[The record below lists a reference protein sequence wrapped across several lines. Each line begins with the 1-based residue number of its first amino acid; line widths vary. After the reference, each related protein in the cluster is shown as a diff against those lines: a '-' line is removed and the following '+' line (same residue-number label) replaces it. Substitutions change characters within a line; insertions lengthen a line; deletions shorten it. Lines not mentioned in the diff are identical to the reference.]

1 MKENKN
7 IDRLFQE
14 RLSNLDVAPNEEVW
28 QNIELRLKEKK
39 KKRVIPFWWK
49 LSGIAAAFVIGLGIY
64 NFTVNDN
71 TVSNDVVI
79 DANGKKENTP
89 NPTGLQK
96 LENNEVVS
104 DENNEIKNNSN
115 SSKLNEVEIDADAN
129 TSSKNNTAVAN
140 NSDGTKYGSKNSDV
154 NSSSKNNNAVANNS
168 DGTKNGS
175 KNSDVNT
182 SSKNNTAIANNSDRT
197 KNSSKNY
204 NVNTSS
210 KNNTAVANN
219 SDRPKNS
226 SINSDVNTSSK
237 NNTAVAKNADR
248 TKNERTNSD
257 LINTS
262 ISNNLDANKSEIEKL
277 NKNSDSNLPINKIQI
292 IAEKTNS
299 ELKKDEIKK
308 IDSTSIASVV
318 PNAMEELL
326 IEKEKKTSKEPKLNR
341 WQLSSNVAPIYFSSA
356 SNGSPLDSEL
366 KNNSKTYKTN
376 FSYGLGVNYAV
387 NKKIK
392 VRSGINAVS
401 LNYDTNDVLISQ
413 NANAKSLDHVKP
425 NAVGAFIQVESKN
438 SVTTTGG
445 TMEIA
450 SSGNALKKFNS
461 TVNQQ
466 IGYLEIPL
474 ELSYKLVDKKFGVD
488 VIGGVSTLLLNQNE
502 VSVISSG
509 VEMNIG
515 EANNLND
522 IHFSTNVGL
531 GFKYGFFKNFE
542 ARVEPVFKYQINTF
556 IKDSGDFKPYF
567 FGLYSGVTFT
577 F

>member
-39 KKRVIPFWWK
+39 KKRVVPFWWK

-154 NSSSKNNNAVANNS
+154 NSISKNNNAVANNS

>member
-64 NFTVNDN
+64 NFTVDDN

-89 NPTGLQK
+89 NPNGLQK

-104 DENNEIKNNSN
+104 DENNETKNNSN
-115 SSKLNEVEIDADAN
+115 SSKINEVEIDTDAN

-140 NSDGTKYGSKNSDV
+140 NSDGTK
-154 NSSSKNNNAVANNS
+154 
-168 DGTKNGS
+168 NGS
-175 KNSDVNT
+175 KNSE
-182 SSKNNTAIANNSDRT
+182 
-197 KNSSKNY
+197 
-204 NVNTSS
+204 VNTSS

-219 SDRPKNS
+219 SDATKNEIKNSDINTSSKNNTAVANNSDRTKNS
-226 SINSDVNTSSK
+226 SVNSDVNTSSK
-237 NNTAVAKNADR
+237 NNNAVANNSDR

-262 ISNNLDANKSEIEKL
+262 ISNNLGPKKSEIEKL
-277 NKNSDSNLPINKIQI
+277 NKNSDTNLPINNTQI

>member
-39 KKRVIPFWWK
+39 KKRVVPFWWK

-64 NFTVNDN
+64 NFTVDDN

-89 NPTGLQK
+89 NATGLQK

-115 SSKLNEVEIDADAN
+115 SSKINEVEIDADAN
-129 TSSKNNTAVAN
+129 TSSKNNPAVAN
-140 NSDGTKYGSKNSDV
+140 NSDGTKNKRTNSDVNSNSRNNTAVANNSDRTKKESKNSDV
-154 NSSSKNNNAVANNS
+154 NSSSKNNTAV
-168 DGTKNGS
+168 
-175 KNSDVNT
+175 
-182 SSKNNTAIANNSDRT
+182 ANNSDRT
-197 KNSSKNY
+197 KNSSINSE
-204 NVNTSS
+204 VNTSS

-226 SINSDVNTSSK
+226 SINSDVNSSSK
-237 NNTAVAKNADR
+237 NNTAIANNSDR

-262 ISNNLDANKSEIEKL
+262 ISNNLDANKSKTDIL
-277 NKNSDSNLPINKIQI
+277 NKNSDANLPINNTQI

>member
-14 RLSNLDVAPNEEVW
+14 RLKNLDVNPNDEVW
-28 QNIELRLKEKK
+28 KNIELRLKDKK
-39 KKRVIPFWWK
+39 KKKVIPFWWK

-64 NFTVNDN
+64 NFAYDTKD
-71 TVSNDVVI
+71 TNDVVI
-79 DANGKKENTP
+79 DTNSKKNNTI
-89 NPTGLQK
+89 NPESINK
-96 LENNEVVS
+96 LEDNQVVDNNQNQINNTKDSTINNKTNINSDVNSNTKSNTVVA
-104 DENNEIKNNSN
+104 NNSSENKNVRNNSDINSNTKSNTAVANN
-115 SSKLNEVEIDADAN
+115 SSDAKNVINNSDINNSTKSNTAVSNNSSDNKNVRNNSEINSN
-129 TSSKNNTAVAN
+129 TKNNTAVAN
-140 NSDGTKYGSKNSDV
+140 NSSDNKNVRNNSDI
-154 NSSSKNNNAVANNS
+154 NSNTKSNSAVANNS
-168 DGTKNGS
+168 
-175 KNSDVNT
+175 
-182 SSKNNTAIANNSDRT
+182 
-197 KNSSKNY
+197 
-204 NVNTSS
+204 
-210 KNNTAVANN
+210 
-219 SDRPKNS
+219 
-226 SINSDVNTSSK
+226 
-237 NNTAVAKNADR
+237 
-248 TKNERTNSD
+248 
-257 LINTS
+257 
-262 ISNNLDANKSEIEKL
+262 EIEKI
-277 NKNSDSNLPINKIQI
+277 NKNSDTSKPINNTQI

-299 ELKKDEIKK
+299 ELKLGEVKK

-326 IEKEKKTSKEPKLNR
+326 NEKEKKTSKEPKLNR
-341 WQLSSNVAPIYFSSA
+341 WQLSSNVAPIYFSST

-366 KNNSKTYKTN
+366 KNNSKSYKTN

-392 VRSGINAVS
+392 VRTGINTLS
-401 LNYDTNDVLISQ
+401 LNYDTNDVLIYQ
-413 NANAKSLDHVKP
+413 NVNAKTLDHVKT
-425 NAVGAFIQVESKN
+425 NTAGSLIQIESKN
-438 SVTTTGG
+438 SSTSGLT
-445 TMEIA
+445 EIT
-450 SSGNALKKFNS
+450 SSGTVLKKFNS
-461 TVNQQ
+461 VVNQQ

-474 ELSYKLVDKKFGVD
+474 ELSYKIVDKKFGVD

-509 VEMNIG
+509 VQMNIG

>member
-14 RLSNLDVAPNEEVW
+14 RLSNLDVAPKEEVW
-28 QNIELRLKEKK
+28 ENIELRLKEKK

-64 NFTVNDN
+64 NFTVDDN

-89 NPTGLQK
+89 NPAGLQK
-96 LENNEVVS
+96 LESNEVVS

-115 SSKLNEVEIDADAN
+115 SSKINEVEIDADAN

-140 NSDGTKYGSKNSDV
+140 NSDGTKNESKNSE
-154 NSSSKNNNAVANNS
+154 
-168 DGTKNGS
+168 
-175 KNSDVNT
+175 
-182 SSKNNTAIANNSDRT
+182 
-197 KNSSKNY
+197 
-204 NVNTSS
+204 VNTSS

-219 SDRPKNS
+219 SDGTKYEKTNSDVNSNSKNNTAVANNSDRTKNS
-226 SINSDVNTSSK
+226 SINSDINSSSKNNTAVVNNSGGTKNGSINSDINTSSK
-237 NNTAVAKNADR
+237 NNTAVANNSDG

-262 ISNNLDANKSEIEKL
+262 ISNNLDTKKSEIENL
-277 NKNSDSNLPINKIQI
+277 NKNSDTNLPINNTQI

-326 IEKEKKTSKEPKLNR
+326 NEKEKKTSKEPKLNR

-376 FSYGLGVNYAV
+376 FSYGVGVNYAV

-425 NAVGAFIQVESKN
+425 NAVGAFIQIESKN

-509 VEMNIG
+509 VQMNIG

>member
-115 SSKLNEVEIDADAN
+115 SSKINEVEIDADAN

-140 NSDGTKYGSKNSDV
+140 NSDGTK
-154 NSSSKNNNAVANNS
+154 
-168 DGTKNGS
+168 NGS
-175 KNSDVNT
+175 KNSNVNT
-182 SSKNNTAIANNSDRT
+182 SSKNKTAVANNSDRT
-197 KNSSKNY
+197 KNSSIISD
-204 NVNTSS
+204 VNTSS

-226 SINSDVNTSSK
+226 SINSDVNSSSK
-237 NNTAVAKNADR
+237 NNTAVANNSDR
-248 TKNERTNSD
+248 TINERTNSD
-257 LINTS
+257 LIKTS
-262 ISNNLDANKSEIEKL
+262 ISNNLDAKKSKTDIL
-277 NKNSDSNLPINKIQI
+277 NKNSDANLSINNTQI

>member
-39 KKRVIPFWWK
+39 KKRVVPFWWK

-64 NFTVNDN
+64 NFTVDDN

-89 NPTGLQK
+89 NATGLQK

-115 SSKLNEVEIDADAN
+115 SSKINEVEIDADAN
-129 TSSKNNTAVAN
+129 TSSKNNP
-140 NSDGTKYGSKNSDV
+140 
-154 NSSSKNNNAVANNS
+154 AVANNS
-168 DGTKNGS
+168 DGTKN
-175 KNSDVNT
+175 KRTNSDVN
-182 SSKNNTAIANNSDRT
+182 SNSRNNTAVANNSDRT
-197 KNSSKNY
+197 KKESKNSD
-204 NVNTSS
+204 VNSSS

-226 SINSDVNTSSK
+226 SINSDVNSSSK
-237 NNTAVAKNADR
+237 NNTAIANNTDR
-248 TKNERTNSD
+248 TINERANSD

-262 ISNNLDANKSEIEKL
+262 ISNNLDANKSKTDIL
-277 NKNSDSNLPINKIQI
+277 NKNSDANLSINNTQI

-376 FSYGLGVNYAV
+376 FSYGVGVNYAV

>member
-39 KKRVIPFWWK
+39 KKRVVPFWWK

-64 NFTVNDN
+64 NFTVDDN

-89 NPTGLQK
+89 NATGLQK

-115 SSKLNEVEIDADAN
+115 SSKINEVEIDADAN
-129 TSSKNNTAVAN
+129 TSSKNNPAVAN
-140 NSDGTKYGSKNSDV
+140 NSDGTKNKRTNSDV
-154 NSSSKNNNAVANNS
+154 NSSSKNNTAV
-168 DGTKNGS
+168 
-175 KNSDVNT
+175 
-182 SSKNNTAIANNSDRT
+182 ANNSDRT
-197 KNSSKNY
+197 KNSSINSE
-204 NVNTSS
+204 VNTSS

-226 SINSDVNTSSK
+226 SINSDVNSSSK
-237 NNTAVAKNADR
+237 NNTAIANNADR
-248 TKNERTNSD
+248 TINERANSD

-262 ISNNLDANKSEIEKL
+262 ISNNLDANKSKTDIL
-277 NKNSDSNLPINKIQI
+277 NKNSDANLSINNTQI

>member
-14 RLSNLDVAPNEEVW
+14 RLSNLDVAPKEEVW
-28 QNIELRLKEKK
+28 ESIELSLKEKK

-64 NFTVNDN
+64 NFTFDNN

-89 NPTGLQK
+89 NATGLQK

-104 DENNEIKNNSN
+104 DENNETKNNSN
-115 SSKLNEVEIDADAN
+115 SSKINAIEIDADPN
-129 TSSKNNTAVAN
+129 TSSKNNTSVAN
-140 NSDGTKYGSKNSDV
+140 NSDGTKNESKNSDANTSSKSNTAVANNSGGTKNGSKNSDV
-154 NSSSKNNNAVANNS
+154 NSSSKNN
-168 DGTKNGS
+168 
-175 KNSDVNT
+175 
-182 SSKNNTAIANNSDRT
+182 
-197 KNSSKNY
+197 
-204 NVNTSS
+204 
-210 KNNTAVANN
+210 TAVANN
-219 SDRPKNS
+219 SE
-226 SINSDVNTSSK
+226 
-237 NNTAVAKNADR
+237 R

-262 ISNNLDANKSEIEKL
+262 ISNNLDTKKSEIENL
-277 NKNSDSNLPINKIQI
+277 NKNSDTNLPINNTQI

-425 NAVGAFIQVESKN
+425 NAVGAFIQIESKN

-509 VEMNIG
+509 VQMNIG

>member
-14 RLSNLDVAPNEEVW
+14 RLSNLDVTPKQEVW
-28 QNIELRLKEKK
+28 EHIELRLKEKK

-64 NFTVNDN
+64 NFTFDN
-71 TVSNDVVI
+71 NKISNDVVI
-79 DANGKKENTP
+79 DTDGKKENTP
-89 NPTGLQK
+89 NPNGLRE
-96 LENNEVVS
+96 LDNNEVVS
-104 DENNEIKNNSN
+104 DKNKKIKNNSN
-115 SSKLNEVEIDADAN
+115 SSKTNEIEIITDVN
-129 TSSKNNTAVAN
+129 NSSEKNTAVAN
-140 NSDGTKYGSKNSDV
+140 NSDGTKNGNKNS
-154 NSSSKNNNAVANNS
+154 
-168 DGTKNGS
+168 GI
-175 KNSDVNT
+175 NT
-182 SSKNNTAIANNSDRT
+182 SF
-197 KNSSKNY
+197 
-204 NVNTSS
+204 

-219 SDRPKNS
+219 SNRNKNGNTNS
-226 SINSDVNTSSK
+226 EANSNSKDNNALANNSDRNKNGRDNSNVNSNSKNNSAIANNLDSSK
-237 NNTAVAKNADR
+237 NGS
-248 TKNERTNSD
+248 TNSD
-257 LINTS
+257 LINTGVVNN
-262 ISNNLDANKSEIEKL
+262 SNAKNSEIENL
-277 NKNSDSNLPINKIQI
+277 NKNIDTNKPINNTQI

-299 ELKKDEIKK
+299 ELKIDEIKK

-326 IEKEKKTSKEPKLNR
+326 NEKEKKTSKEPKLNR
-341 WQLSSNVAPIYFSSA
+341 WQLSSNVAPIYFSSV

-366 KNNSKTYKTN
+366 KNNSKSYKTN

-392 VRSGINAVS
+392 LRSGINAVS
-401 LNYDTNDVLISQ
+401 LNYDTNDVLIYQ

-425 NAVGAFIQVESKN
+425 NSTGSFIQIESKN
-438 SVTTTGG
+438 SSTTTG

-450 SSGNALKKFNS
+450 SSGNVLKKFNS

-509 VEMNIG
+509 VNINIG

-522 IHFSTNVGL
+522 IHFSTNLGL

>member
-14 RLSNLDVAPNEEVW
+14 RLSNLDVTPKQEVW
-28 QNIELRLKEKK
+28 EHIELRLKEKK

-64 NFTVNDN
+64 NFTFDN
-71 TVSNDVVI
+71 NKISNDVVI
-79 DANGKKENTP
+79 DTDGKKENTP
-89 NPTGLQK
+89 NPNGLK
-96 LENNEVVS
+96 ELDNNEVVS
-104 DENNEIKNNSN
+104 DENKKLKNNSN
-115 SSKLNEVEIDADAN
+115 SSKTNEIEIITDVN
-129 TSSKNNTAVAN
+129 NSSKNNTAVAN
-140 NSDGTKYGSKNSDV
+140 NSDGTKNGNTNSDV
-154 NSSSKNNNAVANNS
+154 IS
-168 DGTKNGS
+168 
-175 KNSDVNT
+175 
-182 SSKNNTAIANNSDRT
+182 
-197 KNSSKNY
+197 
-204 NVNTSS
+204 SS

-219 SDRPKNS
+219 SNRNKNS
-226 SINSDVNTSSK
+226 NTNSVVNSNSKDNTALANNSNRNKNGNTNSEANSNSKDNTALANNSDRNKNGRDNSNVNSSSK
-237 NNTAVAKNADR
+237 NNSAIANNLDRNKNGS
-248 TKNERTNSD
+248 TNSD
-257 LINTS
+257 LINTGVANN
-262 ISNNLDANKSEIEKL
+262 SNAKNSEIENL
-277 NKNSDSNLPINKIQI
+277 NKNIDTNKPINNTQI

-299 ELKKDEIKK
+299 ELKIDEIKK

-326 IEKEKKTSKEPKLNR
+326 NEKEKKTSKEPKLNR
-341 WQLSSNVAPIYFSSA
+341 WQLSSNVAPIYFSSV

-366 KNNSKTYKTN
+366 KNNSKSYKTN

-392 VRSGINAVS
+392 LRSGINAVS
-401 LNYDTNDVLISQ
+401 LNYDTNDVLIYQ

-425 NAVGAFIQVESKN
+425 NSTGSFIQIESKN
-438 SVTTTGG
+438 SSTTTG

-450 SSGNALKKFNS
+450 SSGNVLKKFNS

-509 VEMNIG
+509 VNINIG

-522 IHFSTNVGL
+522 IHFSTNLGL

>member
-7 IDRLFQE
+7 LDRLFQE
-14 RLSNLDVAPNEEVW
+14 RLGNLDRIPNEEVW
-28 QNIELRLKEKK
+28 ENIELRLRDKK
-39 KKRVIPFWWK
+39 KKKVIPFWWK

-64 NFTVNDN
+64 NFTFDN
-71 TVSNDVVI
+71 NKVSNDVVI
-79 DANGKKENTP
+79 DANGEKNNAISPDGLNKTEEN
-89 NPTGLQK
+89 Q
-96 LENNEVVS
+96 VVGN
-104 DENNEIKNNSN
+104 DRDQIKN
-115 SSKLNEVEIDADAN
+115 KTAN
-129 TSSKNNTAVAN
+129 SSKNNAVEI
-140 NSDGTKYGSKNSDV
+140 NSDVNSASNNNAVVVTASDGNTKTGKNSDV
-154 NSSSKNNNAVANNS
+154 NSSKNSGAVANNWDETKIARNGSTVQNSSKTNTAVTNNSNESTIIRNNSNLNNNSKSESGVVNNLDNRRNVRNNNS
-168 DGTKNGS
+168 DVITNS
-175 KNSDVNT
+175 KNSNFTTNKTEED
-182 SSKNNTAIANNSDRT
+182 K
-197 KNSSKNY
+197 K
-204 NVNTSS
+204 
-210 KNNTAVANN
+210 
-219 SDRPKNS
+219 
-226 SINSDVNTSSK
+226 IN
-237 NNTAVAKNADR
+237 
-248 TKNERTNSD
+248 TNSVA
-257 LINTS
+257 T
-262 ISNNLDANKSEIEKL
+262 NLDTKKFDTENSK
-277 NKNSDSNLPINKIQI
+277 KNSDTQLPINNTQI

-299 ELKKDEIKK
+299 ELKFDDVKK

-392 VRSGINAVS
+392 LRSGINAVS
-401 LNYDTNDVLISQ
+401 LNYDTNDVLIYQ

-425 NAVGAFIQVESKN
+425 NSTGSFIQIESKK
-438 SVTTTGG
+438 SG
-445 TMEIA
+445 TANETIEIA

-522 IHFSTNVGL
+522 IHFSTNVGI

>member
-39 KKRVIPFWWK
+39 KKRVVPFWWK

-64 NFTVNDN
+64 NFTVDDN

>member
-14 RLSNLDVAPNEEVW
+14 RLSNLNSIPKEEVW
-28 QNIELRLKEKK
+28 ENIELRLRDKK
-39 KKRVIPFWWK
+39 KKKVIPFWWK
-49 LSGIAAAFVIGLGIY
+49 LSGVAAVFVLGLGIY
-64 NFTVNDN
+64 NFTFENN
-71 TVSNDVVI
+71 KVSNDVVI
-79 DANGKKENTP
+79 DTNGEKNNAI
-89 NPTGLQK
+89 NPDGLNK
-96 LENNEVVS
+96 LEDNQVVGN
-104 DENNEIKNNSN
+104 DKNQIKINTSN
-115 SSKLNEVEIDADAN
+115 SSKNNETEINSDINSNSNTNAIVVTASDKNKKVITNSDETKILRNNSALKN
-129 TSSKNNTAVAN
+129 SSTSSTSVAN
-140 NSDGTKYGSKNSDV
+140 NSDETKILKNDSALK
-154 NSSSKNNNAVANNS
+154 NNSKNNSSVANNS
-168 DGTKNGS
+168 NQTTIVKNNSNINSDS
-175 KNSDVNT
+175 KTENGNGNNLDNVKYVRNNSDVF
-182 SSKNNTAIANNSDRT
+182 NNSKT
-197 KNSSKNY
+197 SNSVAT
-204 NVNTSS
+204 NVDGKKVEN
-210 KNNTAVANN
+210 
-219 SDRPKNS
+219 
-226 SINSDVNTSSK
+226 
-237 NNTAVAKNADR
+237 
-248 TKNERTNSD
+248 
-257 LINTS
+257 
-262 ISNNLDANKSEIEKL
+262 L
-277 NKNSDSNLPINKIQI
+277 NKNIDTSILINNTQI

-299 ELKKDEIKK
+299 ELKIDEVKK

-326 IEKEKKTSKEPKLNR
+326 NEKEKKTSKEPKLNR
-341 WQLSSNVAPIYFSSA
+341 WQLSSNVAPIYFSST

-366 KNNSKTYKTN
+366 KNNSKSYKTN

-392 VRSGINAVS
+392 VRTGINTVS

-413 NANAKSLDHVKP
+413 NVYAKTLDHVKP
-425 NAVGAFIQVESKN
+425 NSTGSLIQIESKN
-438 SVTTTGG
+438 SSAGGLTELTT
-445 TMEIA
+445 
-450 SSGNALKKFNS
+450 SGNAVKKFNS
-461 TVNQQ
+461 VVNQK

-474 ELSYKLVDKKFGVD
+474 ELSYKLVDKKFGID

-509 VEMNIG
+509 VQMNIG

-556 IKDSGDFKPYF
+556 IEDSGDFKPYF